1 MKVEVSIEK
10 EYEEEEDT
18 VELSKL
24 PPELRKKILKYM
36 AAKKP
41 EKPMRGLKEMMD
53 EAELEEEED

>member
-24 PPELRKKILKYM
+24 PPEQLPHLQ
-36 AAKKP
+36 AQ
-41 EKPMRGLKEMMD
+41 
-53 EAELEEEED
+53 